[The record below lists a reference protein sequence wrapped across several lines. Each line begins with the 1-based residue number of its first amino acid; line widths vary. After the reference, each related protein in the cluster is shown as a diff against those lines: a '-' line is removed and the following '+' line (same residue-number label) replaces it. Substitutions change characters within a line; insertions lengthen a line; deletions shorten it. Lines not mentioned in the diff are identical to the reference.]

1 MAKRPS
7 AGSRSASSRRS
18 RTRPRSGSTARARTD
33 GKIDIYCPQC
43 AAHYRI
49 PETSVDSKVQCTQC
63 KRTFFAKTTA
73 GKRTKAPDN
82 TKVYIGFGVGVLV
95 FIIGLVALSGGN
107 DTPRREP
114 EPQVTKTG
122 PSPLELEQRQR
133 EEQIKR
139 WVNYVATSDLIGIG
153 RMSDMPA
160 LAAVLGVPDDLE
172 GPAFDNEFLKR
183 ATNDDCMRLLFEM
196 DCTAAEA
203 QIAEVGADSGS
214 GTLYLAAKP
223 GDTVYDKRAGAQLA
237 IQWRMVNGTLQVTS
251 CAIKVPP
258 VIRGP
263 RSGGNKIRPSADV
276 AKPEIKEINL
286 GGEKVK
292 VRESPPVPLGHLE
305 GTTPAQQ
312 AKIDELVTQLIDSAD
327 PESPGYLFGRTTN
340 ALDKIVI
347 VQEDGK
353 ERKPAIPRLLNALND
368 LYPDV
373 MANNDKLKQINKALL
388 QLTGMEF
395 AYDFRGNQPS
405 KKPARVSTIR
415 QWFAWWWRY
424 ANDTHTEAIDQVEDL
439 DKPDKSAG
447 DGK

>member
-7 AGSRSASSRRS
+7 AGSRSPSSRRS
-18 RTRPRSGSTARARTD
+18 RTRSRSGSTARARSD
-33 GKIDIYCPQC
+33 GKVDIYCPQC

-82 TKVYIGFGVGVLV
+82 TKVYVGFGVGVLV
-95 FIIGLVALSGGN
+95 FIIGLVVLSSDN
-107 DTPRREP
+107 NKPRPEP
-114 EPQVTKTG
+114 EPSVTRTG

-139 WVNYVATSDLIGIG
+139 WINYVAASDLIGIG
-153 RMSDMPA
+153 RMSNMPA
-160 LAAVLGVPDDLE
+160 LATALGVPGELE
-172 GPAFDNEFLKR
+172 GAAFDNDFLKR
-183 ATNDDCMRLLFEM
+183 ATQDDCMRLLFEM
-196 DCTAAEA
+196 DCTAVEA

-214 GTLYLAAKP
+214 GILYMVAKT
-223 GDTVYDKRAGAQLA
+223 GDTVYDKKAGAQ
-237 IQWRMVNGTLQVTS
+237 ITVEWRMVNGTLQVNS
-251 CAIKVPP
+251 CVIKVPP
-258 VIRGP
+258 VIRGR
-263 RSGGNKIRPSADV
+263 RSGGSRIKPSADV
-276 AKPEIKEINL
+276 EAPEVKEITL

-292 VRESPPVPLGHLE
+292 VRESPPVPLGHLA

-312 AKIDELVTQLIDSAD
+312 AEIDELVSQLVYSAD

-347 VQEDGK
+347 MQEDGK

-368 LYPDV
+368 FYPDV
-373 MANNDKLKQINKALL
+373 MANNDKIKQVTRALL
-388 QLTGMEF
+388 QLTGMQF
-395 AYDFRGNQPS
+395 AYDFRGDQPS
-405 KKPARVSTIR
+405 KKPARESSIR

-439 DKPDKSAG
+439 DKPDKPP
-447 DGK
+447 GKGK